1 MENLTK
7 LGLNPAW
14 LLAQLVN
21 FVLLFLIL
29 RAVAFKPIL
38 NMLDTRKKKIQE
50 SLEYADKVK
59 RDAENQQKEFERKL
73 EETRKQNQAAVAAAS
88 GVAEK
93 EREAILAQARA
104 DARKLVK
111 QAKEQIEYERK
122 QMQAQV
128 RDEVVRLSL
137 AAAQKV
143 LSQQLDEKAHRQLV
157 NDFLA
162 QADQLGSRN

>member
-21 FVLLFLIL
+21 FILLFLIL

>member
-104 DARKLVK
+104 DARKLVE